1 MPTRTFPYGGFMGC
15 VVCGSSTKSGSLL
28 CSKCFGRLG
37 EPVSLVPRLMDPN
50 ADQRLVSSRSA
61 AMMIGPLVSPEVKFS
76 KGTEP
81 ALTFRTMLTDQDK
94 SRIPSYVDMYLD
106 GVGVPL
112 HLTGFERIPKR
123 ELISSIIWNCETL
136 EFDTEFW
143 AKACL
148 RIGNLYA
155 LSTSRTRY
163 LAVDQKELQ
172 GLLHKHTE
180 LARKFYSHSSRF
192 PKLDRVA
199 QGNSALLG
207 HWVGESE
214 RAIDILE
221 DLIANQITSESVPFV
236 VQGAIVLLETGQME
250 RAKDALSTIPDK
262 LRSPLANRMLASM
275 GVPQ

>member
-1 MPTRTFPYGGFMGC
+1 M
-15 VVCGSSTKSGSLL
+15 CG
-28 CSKCFGRLG
+28 KCFGRLG
-37 EPVSLVPRLMDPN
+37 EPVSLIPRLMDPN
-50 ADQRLVSSRSA
+50 ADIRLVSTRSA

-81 ALTFRTMLTDQDK
+81 ALTFRTMLTDQDQ
-94 SRIPSYVDMYLD
+94 SRIPSYVDIYLD

-148 RIGNLYA
+148 RIGNLYS
-155 LSTSRTRY
+155 LSASRIRY
-163 LAVDQKELQ
+163 LTVDPKDLRELME
-172 GLLHKHTE
+172 KHAA
-180 LARKFYSHSSRF
+180 LARKFYSRSSRF
-192 PKLDRVA
+192 PKLDLIA

-207 HWVGESE
+207 HWMGESDK
-214 RAIDILE
+214 AVDILE
-221 DLIANQITSESVPFV
+221 KLLENQITPDSAPFV
-236 VQGAIVLLETGQME
+236 VQGAIVLLETGHMDSA
-250 RAKDALSTIPDK
+250 RDALSSIPDK

-275 GVPQ
+275 GVSQ